1 MEEEEEEEKVRQL
14 CFPVHG
20 LHSRRPPYLSSN
32 TGFAAGSGVALEV
45 MRKPQAEGNRKPCR
59 SKN

>member
-1 MEEEEEEEKVRQL
+1 ML
-14 CFPVHG
+14 SVHG
-20 LHSRRPPYLSSN
+20 LRCRCPSYLSSN

-45 MRKPQAEGNRKPCR
+45 MKKPQAEGNRKPCR